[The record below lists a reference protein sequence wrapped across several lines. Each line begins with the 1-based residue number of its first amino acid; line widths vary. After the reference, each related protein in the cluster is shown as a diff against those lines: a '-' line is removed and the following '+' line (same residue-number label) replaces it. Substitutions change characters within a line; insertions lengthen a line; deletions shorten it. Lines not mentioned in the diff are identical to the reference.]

1 MMNGVYTIDEIR
13 ERIIPIAKRFDIQRV
28 ILFGSYAR
36 GEATAESDI
45 DLIIELPEAVGLFRL
60 AEIFDAIQA
69 ALDKNVDCLT
79 ENSIPLSLRFE
90 TLDDEVLLYAA

>member
-1 MMNGVYTIDEIR
+1 MVNGVYTIDEIR
-13 ERIIPIAKRFDIQRV
+13 EKIIPIAKRFDIQRV

-69 ALDKNVDCLT
+69 ALGKNVDCLT
-79 ENSIPLSLRFE
+79 EDSIPLSLRFE

>member
-1 MMNGVYTIDEIR
+1 MVNGVYTIDEIR
-13 ERIIPIAKRFDIQRV
+13 ERIIPIAKRFEIQRV

-69 ALDKNVDCLT
+69 VLDKNVDCLT
-79 ENSIPLSLRFE
+79 ENSMPLSLRFE

>member
-1 MMNGVYTIDEIR
+1 MVNGVYTIDEIR

-60 AEIFDAIQA
+60 AEIFDAIQVV
-69 ALDKNVDCLT
+69 LDKNVDCLT
-79 ENSIPLSLRFE
+79 ENSMPLSLRFE